1 MSAAKKRG
9 LPNTALEAFV
19 PEKSKAKKAAAK
31 PERVAKRRYTIHVST
46 ELFDRARNAAYW
58 LPGVTVSGLVEAGVL
73 REVERLEKA
82 NGGPFERRAK
92 ELVGGRPIGK

>member
-1 MSAAKKRG
+1 MSGAKKRG

-19 PEKSKAKKAAAK
+19 PEKKAKKAAAK